1 MKKFI
6 INTTTIIINKEK
18 FNVINLQSSRDE
30 KYILYSGKN
39 IKNENIDNNIF
50 IKFEFNENINITP
63 KKKLNELNL
72 SIVNNNNLYSLNWY
86 NNPVFYLKN
95 SKNILINDIYLQFIL
110 SNGLLYKI
118 LDNKQL
124 SNNTKEIDINID
136 FSKKEKNIINDLL
149 NKNKKTNILNNDLTL
164 LPDDTNIKPSIQK
177 ISSYDV
183 ELQEK
188 SIQEPFVHNVE
199 VQEQLS
205 EENVVKNVELKEQLS
220 EENVVKNVELKEQLS
235 EENVVK
241 NIELKEQPS
250 EENVV
255 KNVELKEQPSEENVV
270 KNVELK
276 EQPSEENVVKN
287 VELNKKPIID
297 NIDNIDDTKNINYKT
312 NILNNFEIEKLDK
325 IKNISNIINEEKFDL
340 DNKKIE
346 LENNVFN
353 LENVLMDFNKLFKSF
368 DNENSI
374 ENSIKISNIN
384 MNTNKEILVKSN
396 LYNKIINKEYIT
408 KIQYLNSSYKL
419 NTIKL
424 SQSNDL
430 NFLNLYNYQ
439 VINDNIIN
447 KSNLSFELDNV
458 NSSYLIIF
466 FNQKYLINK
475 INNTIILTQ
484 LLNKKSL
491 IIKNKDTFKIGIFDY
506 MLYNEGTLI
515 IPMINK
521 KIYDNNYGTTF
532 NMYIPKN

>member
-1 MKKFI
+1 
-6 INTTTIIINKEK
+6 
-18 FNVINLQSSRDE
+18 
-30 KYILYSGKN
+30 
-39 IKNENIDNNIF
+39 
-50 IKFEFNENINITP
+50 
-63 KKKLNELNL
+63 
-72 SIVNNNNLYSLNWY
+72 
-86 NNPVFYLKN
+86 
-95 SKNILINDIYLQFIL
+95 
-110 SNGLLYKI
+110 
-118 LDNKQL
+118 
-124 SNNTKEIDINID
+124 
-136 FSKKEKNIINDLL
+136 
-149 NKNKKTNILNNDLTL
+149 
-164 LPDDTNIKPSIQK
+164 
-177 ISSYDV
+177 
-183 ELQEK
+183 
-188 SIQEPFVHNVE
+188 
-199 VQEQLS
+199 
-205 EENVVKNVELKEQLS
+205 
-220 EENVVKNVELKEQLS
+220 
-235 EENVVK
+235 
-241 NIELKEQPS
+241 
-250 EENVV
+250 
-255 KNVELKEQPSEENVV
+255 
-270 KNVELK
+270 
-276 EQPSEENVVKN
+276 
-287 VELNKKPIID
+287 
-297 NIDNIDDTKNINYKT
+297 
-312 NILNNFEIEKLDK
+312 
-325 IKNISNIINEEKFDL
+325 
-340 DNKKIE
+340 
-346 LENNVFN
+346 
-353 LENVLMDFNKLFKSF
+353 MDFNKLFKSF